1 VYEVN
6 PRWTAAGRRNAR
18 RPGKSDALDAQ
29 AVARLVQREAATLP
43 CVGADD
49 ESAVLAFLV
58 AERAAVVAEST
69 RLRNQ
74 LHQLLLQA
82 DPEYRAHL
90 PTLRTPAGVAALAQ
104 YTTPSSRPLD
114 EERAA
119 AVRRLAQRLRL
130 ALEQADTLA
139 AQIRQRAQARFFPLT
154 GLCGVSLLTAGALA
168 GILGPGQRFKT
179 DAQLAASPKARRA
192 AKPSAPSSASLCG
205 RSGAFGSNV

>member
-1 VYEVN
+1 MYEVT

-58 AERAAVVAEST
+58 AERDAVVAEST
-69 RLRNQ
+69 SLRNQ

-90 PTLRTPAGVAALAQ
+90 PTRRTPAGVAALAQ
-104 YTTPSSRPLD
+104 YTPPSTPPPVHARWTRSGPPLCGASHSACGWRWSRPTLW
-114 EERAA
+114 
-119 AVRRLAQRLRL
+119 RR
-130 ALEQADTLA
+130 
-139 AQIRQRAQARFFPLT
+139 
-154 GLCGVSLLTAGALA
+154 
-168 GILGPGQRFKT
+168 
-179 DAQLAASPKARRA
+179 
-192 AKPSAPSSASLCG
+192 
-205 RSGAFGSNV
+205 RSGSVPKHASSP